1 MAIRIE
7 NSFVVPAPIEQAWAI
22 LTDVPR
28 IAPCLPGAELTEV
41 VDASTYRG
49 QARVRI
55 GPMQLVFKGEARLT
69 RADGA
74 TRTSTLS
81 IRGADT
87 KGRGNVS
94 SEMTFALAPEG
105 DATRVAVKTE
115 LTLSGSVAQYGRGVG
130 LIKELCNQYA
140 TQFAENLAARILG
153 GESSAAPAAAKPL
166 SAISLVSG
174 AVRSMVARKSET
186 PSEPGKD
193 DSGNGSGP

>member
-7 NSFVVPAPIEQAWAI
+7 NRFVVPAPVEQAWAM

-41 VDASTYRG
+41 DGSAYKG
-49 QARVRI
+49 QARVKI

-69 RADGA
+69 QADA
-74 TRTSTLS
+74 DARISKLS

-87 KGRGNVS
+87 KGRGNVQ

-105 DATRVAVKTE
+105 DATRVDVVTE

-140 TQFAENLAARILG
+140 AQFAKNLAEQIQG
-153 GESSAAPAAAKPL
+153 GQTQAMPGEVKPL
-166 SAISLVSG
+166 SAVSLVSG
-174 AVRSMVARKSET
+174 AVRAMVARRSD
-186 PSEPGKD
+186 PSASPEDDHNPGD
-193 DSGNGSGP
+193 GR

>member
-49 QARVRI
+49 QARVKV
-55 GPMQLVFKGEARLT
+55 GPMQLVFKGEARLA
-69 RADGA
+69 RVDAA
-74 TRTSTLS
+74 RHTSTMS

-87 KGRGNVS
+87 KGRGNVQ

-105 DATRVAVKTE
+105 DATRVAVTTE

-140 TQFAENLAARILG
+140 AQFAENLAARIRD
-153 GESSAAPAAAKPL
+153 GESVPPGEAKPV

-174 AVRSMVARKSET
+174 AVRSMVTRKSET
-186 PSEPGKD
+186 PPAPGAD
-193 DSGNGSGP
+193 DNGDGR